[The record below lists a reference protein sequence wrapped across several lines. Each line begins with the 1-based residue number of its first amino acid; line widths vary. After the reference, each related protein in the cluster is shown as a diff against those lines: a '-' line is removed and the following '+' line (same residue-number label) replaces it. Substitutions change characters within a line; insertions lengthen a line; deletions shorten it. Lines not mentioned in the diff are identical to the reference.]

1 MNIDTT
7 NMKPG
12 EMRSA
17 TTTAADSLD
26 NLSITATK
34 VDTMVPG
41 DMDMTSV
48 MDQAAAESWDAAVP
62 TSPYLKYALYAA
74 AAYAIYKF
82 VLKK

>member
-12 EMRSA
+12 DMRSA

-26 NLSITATK
+26 NLTITK
-34 VDTMVPG
+34 VDTMLPG